1 MCTKMAHNLITL
13 TWYTYYAQVVH
24 HLSAHTTGAPKFQMI
39 TSDQS
44 EASTEKVKCPQS
56 KTGGTSSST
65 KAKEL
70 EAPEKLEKVQIEKKI
85 KENILNMN
93 PDESQSPY
101 LDIIEHPKARGFRF
115 RYSCEGTSQGGIP
128 GASSDKNRKTYPAV
142 QIRNH
147 SGYARIVV
155 QLVTNEMKPRLHPH
169 SLVGKQCQNGICT
182 VQCGPKDL
190 TATFPNLT
198 IQHVTRKNAAK
209 ILEER
214 YLASEMQLSSFNEG
228 LTAHILNAIK
238 DEDKKRIKSRA
249 ATEAESIDLSVV
261 RLMFIAYLPD
271 INGAFTL
278 MLTPVISDAIFD
290 SKSPDAATLKI
301 CRMDKTCGSAS
312 GMDVIYLLCDK
323 VQKDDIQVR
332 FFEENE
338 YGNDDNWDAYGDFSP
353 TDVHRQFAIVFQT
366 PRYKDVGIHKP
377 VQVQVELRRRSDGE
391 VSEPRTF
398 TYMPVKDDI
407 KLDPEQIM
415 KKRKLSTHS
424 EDHIVGSQTYGEAS
438 EPCTF
443 TYMPVVQDEDTALI
457 DSAACCGKLK
467 ISINKKMEMVN
478 LWLKSSQT
486 NDYAEHAAMSTSR
499 QSGEFIFQSSGNNT
513 GGGGKQTKRF
523 GPPPRQANPQK
534 GPLDPS
540 WLLKQMHTMKQEPA
554 SPPMTSGGMV
564 MNNEIST
571 QESLYDSQAMVPS
584 TQGHDDVNEVVA
596 PQISESN
603 FIPGTRVPLP
613 RTLTYNTQAQP
624 QFPQQQIKLEM
635 GMKSKMSTTQE
646 EI

>member
-1 MCTKMAHNLITL
+1 
-13 TWYTYYAQVVH
+13 
-24 HLSAHTTGAPKFQMI
+24 MI

-93 PDESQSPY
+93 PDESQMPY
-101 LDIIEHPKARGFRF
+101 LDIIEHPKPRGFRF
-115 RYSCEGTSQGGIP
+115 RYSCEGPSQGGIP
-128 GASSDKNRKTYPAV
+128 GASSDRNKKTYPAV
-142 QIRNH
+142 RIRNH

-155 QLVTNEMKPRLHPH
+155 QLVTNEEKPRLHPH

-190 TATFPNLT
+190 TATFPNLG
-198 IQHVTRKNAAK
+198 IQHVTRKNVAK

-228 LTAHILNAIK
+228 LSAHILNAIK

-271 INGAFTL
+271 INRAFTL

-290 SKSPDAATLKI
+290 CKSPNAATLKI

-353 TDVHRQFAIVFQT
+353 TDVHRHFAIVFQT

-377 VQVQVELRRRSDGE
+377 VQVQVELRRRSDGK

-554 SPPMTSGGMV
+554 SPPLTSGGMV

-613 RTLTYNTQAQP
+613 RTLTYSTQAQP
-624 QFPQQQIKLEM
+624 QFPQQQIKH
-635 GMKSKMSTTQE
+635 GMESKMTTTQG

>member
-443 TYMPVVQDEDTALI
+443 TYMPVVQD
-457 DSAACCGKLK
+457 G
-467 ISINKKMEMVN
+467 
-478 LWLKSSQT
+478 SQT

>member
-1 MCTKMAHNLITL
+1 
-13 TWYTYYAQVVH
+13 
-24 HLSAHTTGAPKFQMI
+24 MI

-93 PDESQSPY
+93 PDESQMPY
-101 LDIIEHPKARGFRF
+101 LDIIEHPKPRGFRF
-115 RYSCEGTSQGGIP
+115 RYSCEGPSQGGIP
-128 GASSDKNRKTYPAV
+128 GASSDRNKKTYPAV
-142 QIRNH
+142 RIRNH

-155 QLVTNEMKPRLHPH
+155 QLVTNEEKPRLHPH

-190 TATFPNLT
+190 TATFPNLG
-198 IQHVTRKNAAK
+198 IQHVTRKNVAK

-228 LTAHILNAIK
+228 LSAHILNAIK

-271 INGAFTL
+271 INRAFTL

-290 SKSPDAATLKI
+290 CKSPNAATLKI

-353 TDVHRQFAIVFQT
+353 TDVHRHFAIVFQT

-377 VQVQVELRRRSDGE
+377 VQVQVELRRRSDGK

-443 TYMPVVQDEDTALI
+443 TYMPVVQDDIKLDPEQIKKKRKLSTYSEDQRFRE
-457 DSAACCGKLK
+457 G
-467 ISINKKMEMVN
+467 
-478 LWLKSSQT
+478 SQT

-554 SPPMTSGGMV
+554 SPPLTSGGMV

-613 RTLTYNTQAQP
+613 RTLTYSTQAQP
-624 QFPQQQIKLEM
+624 QFPQQQIKH
-635 GMKSKMSTTQE
+635 GMESKMTTTQG

>member
-1 MCTKMAHNLITL
+1 
-13 TWYTYYAQVVH
+13 
-24 HLSAHTTGAPKFQMI
+24 MI

-93 PDESQSPY
+93 PDESQMPY
-101 LDIIEHPKARGFRF
+101 LDIIEHPKPRGFRF
-115 RYSCEGTSQGGIP
+115 RYSCEGPSQGGIP
-128 GASSDKNRKTYPAV
+128 GASSDRNKKTYPAV
-142 QIRNH
+142 RIRNH

-155 QLVTNEMKPRLHPH
+155 QLVTNEEKPRLHPH

-190 TATFPNLT
+190 TATFPNLG
-198 IQHVTRKNAAK
+198 IQHVTRKNVAK

-228 LTAHILNAIK
+228 LSAHILNAIK

-271 INGAFTL
+271 INRAFTL

-290 SKSPDAATLKI
+290 CKSPNAATLKI

-353 TDVHRQFAIVFQT
+353 TDVHRHFAIVFQT

-377 VQVQVELRRRSDGE
+377 VQVQVELRRRSDGK

-443 TYMPVVQDEDTALI
+443 TYMPVVQD
-457 DSAACCGKLK
+457 G
-467 ISINKKMEMVN
+467 
-478 LWLKSSQT
+478 SQT

-554 SPPMTSGGMV
+554 SPPLTSGGMV

-613 RTLTYNTQAQP
+613 RTLTYSTQAQP
-624 QFPQQQIKLEM
+624 QFPQQQIKH
-635 GMKSKMSTTQE
+635 GMESKMTTTQG